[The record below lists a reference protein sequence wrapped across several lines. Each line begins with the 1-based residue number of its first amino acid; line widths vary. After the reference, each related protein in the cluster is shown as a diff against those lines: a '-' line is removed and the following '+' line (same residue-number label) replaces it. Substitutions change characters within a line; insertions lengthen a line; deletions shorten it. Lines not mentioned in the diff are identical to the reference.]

1 MSAEL
6 SRIVEY
12 RRQQKA
18 EKYDNDV
25 QAKLTNQVYGIISNS
40 YIIVGMFLLLL
51 YVGMMTL
58 PRTNT
63 ATVDP
68 NKLIADTSAVATVA
82 AEVIK
87 HKLYK

>member
-1 MSAEL
+1 MSTEL
-6 SRIVEY
+6 NQVAQY
-12 RRQQKA
+12 RRLQKA

-25 QAKLTNQVYGIISNS
+25 QAKMTNQIYGIISNS
-40 YIIVGMFLLLL
+40 YIMVGLFFVLL

-68 NKLIADTSAVATVA
+68 NKLIEHTSATATA
-82 AEVIK
+82 AAALIK
-87 HKLYK
+87 NKLYK